1 MACPEV
7 LGEHQCVI
15 AKIRA
20 KCGLSVVLL
29 DEFEPKDALSKMSSR
44 SKVAGTEPD
53 IAELFDCYHVH
64 LPGGSRLVE
73 PVSRMQECSG
83 ERLQSAL
90 RRPYILLEKVWI
102 LEGSGMC

>member
-1 MACPEV
+1 M
-7 LGEHQCVI
+7 
-15 AKIRA
+15 
-20 KCGLSVVLL
+20 L

-53 IAELFDCYHVH
+53 IAE
-64 LPGGSRLVE
+64 

-83 ERLQSAL
+83 ERLQSVL
-90 RRPYILLEKVWI
+90 RRPYILVEKVWI